1 MNEAQMVLIAV
12 DGSESSEAA
21 IDEAARIPWPAGSQI
36 LILGVAEMPSTIM
49 AGPLV
54 MPGTYYQEWEKAL
67 VDQAEANVLS
77 ARERF
82 NAQTGAGEVSTR
94 VIRGNTKE
102 AIIDEAAKFGADL
115 IMIGTHGY
123 STIERMWLGS
133 VSRAVSTHA
142 SCSVEIVRRRTG
154 AGPLSGAMR
163 LLVAVDGSRFGDAA
177 VSEVASRRWPAGSEV
192 KLVTAVHLPFIPTPE
207 TWALPDDYYKQ
218 AEATSLE
225 QAGVVLQR
233 ATETIERSNAT
244 RDIPLTTSSEALL
257 GHPEEVILS
266 IARGWNADLILL
278 GSHGH
283 RALERFLLGSV
294 SQAVAWHAP
303 CSVEIVRPKTTGDQT

>member
-1 MNEAQMVLIAV
+1 MREAQMVLIAV
-12 DGSESSEAA
+12 DGSESSAAA
-21 IDEAARIPWPAGSQI
+21 IDEAARIPWPPGSRV
-36 LILGVAEMPSTIM
+36 LILGIAEMPSTIM

-82 NAQTGAGEVSTR
+82 TAQAGSEQVSTR
-94 VIRGNTKE
+94 VIKGNTKE
-102 AIIDEAAKFGADL
+102 AIIDEAVKVGADL

-123 STIERMWLGS
+123 NAIERMWLGS

-142 SCSVEIVRRRTG
+142 GCSVEIVRRRTG
-154 AGPLSGAMR
+154 AASPSGGMR
-163 LLVAVDGSRFGDAA
+163 LLVAIDGSRFGDAA
-177 VSEVASRRWPAGSEV
+177 VSEVADRLWPEGSEV

-218 AEATSLE
+218 AESE
-225 QAGVVLQR
+225 SRKQAELILSR
-233 ATETIERSNAT
+233 ATETIVQSNNQ
-244 RDIPLTTSSEALL
+244 RDVPLTTTSEAVL

-266 IARGWNADLILL
+266 IARSWSADLILL

-303 CSVEIVRPKTTGDQT
+303 CSVEIVRPKATGD